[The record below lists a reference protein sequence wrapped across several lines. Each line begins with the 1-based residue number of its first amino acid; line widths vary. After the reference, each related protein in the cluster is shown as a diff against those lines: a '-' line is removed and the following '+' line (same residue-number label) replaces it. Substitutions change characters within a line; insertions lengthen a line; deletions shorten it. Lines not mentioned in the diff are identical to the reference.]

1 MCLSDWCRKYLDLEN
16 KAHIQ
21 LVCCNMS
28 RVFTTVMRDF
38 LLCFSGLIL
47 SSRLVAYKEVRGL
60 FDLIVVYLISLLLLL
75 MNVFGWVIIN
85 FSSSKRIEANR
96 VLKEM
101 EVKT

>member
-1 MCLSDWCRKYLDLEN
+1 MCLSDWCRKYLELEN

-38 LLCFSGLIL
+38 LLCFCGLIL

-60 FDLIVVYLISLLLLL
+60 FDLTLIAINECYLD
-75 MNVFGWVIIN
+75 G
-85 FSSSKRIEANR
+85 
-96 VLKEM
+96 
-101 EVKT
+101 